1 MGHLC
6 AQVLPTPDV
15 HWLPD
20 VPVQGPSHAQ
30 GVSESP
36 PPAQCREGKICFG
49 TTWSAGALSWPP
61 LPRHLSSGLAT
72 APSSRAHA
80 LLTPASRGG
89 RPWFLLAWAGGTGGT
104 ALSSTRGRDQEWM
117 WPCPSFLHSV
127 SLPKSPPQSSLACPC
142 WVSPPPPGGGEAG
155 GAGWVQPREG
165 WVEPDPVTRSRG
177 RSMALGWAGSGR
189 PACNLCPGSSSW

>member
-36 PPAQCREGKICFG
+36 PPAQCRDGKSALGPRGQQVHCPSHLSPG
-49 TTWSAGALSWPP
+49 TFPPPDWPQPLAPGPLHVSP
-61 LPRHLSSGLAT
+61 LP
-72 APSSRAHA
+72 P
-80 LLTPASRGG
+80 GG
-89 RPWFLLAWAGGTGGT
+89 WGWPWSLLAWAGGTGGT
-104 ALSSTRGRDQEWM
+104 ALSSGRGRDQEWM

-127 SLPKSPPQSSLACPC
+127 SLPKSPLKLLQRVPAGSA
-142 WVSPPPPGGGEAG
+142 PPLGGEARLAGLG
-155 GAGWVQPREG
+155 GLSQGRGGWSL
-165 WVEPDPVTRSRG
+165 T
-177 RSMALGWAGSGR
+177 L
-189 PACNLCPGSSSW
+189 

>member
-61 LPRHLSSGLAT
+61 LPRHLSYSGLAT

-80 LLTPASRGG
+80 LLTPASGGRGG
-89 RPWFLLAWAGGTGGT
+89 RPWFLLAWAGGMGGT
-104 ALSSTRGRDQEWM
+104 ALSSRRDQEWM

-142 WVSPPPPGGGEAG
+142 WVSPPPGGGRGWRGWVGSAKGGVG
-155 GAGWVQPREG
+155 GA
-165 WVEPDPVTRSRG
+165 
-177 RSMALGWAGSGR
+177 
-189 PACNLCPGSSSW
+189 